1 MIENIKKIANLSE
14 FIDNLLSNFWI
25 LKYTNFF
32 FFCLSRTSKIGQG
45 PKYINYQYIP
55 VNCRKLLS
63 KIHKLSINFDKSAIN
78 CCKIYGY

>member
-63 KIHKLSINFDKSAIN
+63 KVYKLSLKSDKLSINFYR
-78 CCKIYGY
+78 IYR